1 MIKREKSN
9 FISQELEAIIAISKK
24 VENCKMPDF
33 SGSRLFRS
41 GMALTACSSSCKVS
55 T

>member
-24 VENCKMPDF
+24 VETCKMPDF

-41 GMALTACSSSCKVS
+41 GVALTASFL
-55 T
+55 